1 MPLTPSYTPWQGV
14 NPVLMAGNN
23 AMDDLTKRA
32 AGNFPNFP
40 SFPSTPAPSKS
51 SSTLQFPS
59 TYGKGIPGGPGLLR
73 YITDRF
79 FLPRLNQAAGQEG
92 AISSAFLSQITTP
105 GANFAAAQKAAEG
118 TAQELFQP
126 GGQVANL
133 INQVR
138 GNAIQRGFA
147 PAAAEGGERGILQQA
162 TNQVGSV
169 FAQQAGALEQ
179 QRMGLLGQGYQLNE
193 QTLNDLLESIYSGA
207 AGAEQL
213 GLAKNPPRQKF
224 LGIF

>member
-1 MPLTPSYTPWQGV
+1 MPLTPAYTPYQGI
-14 NPVLMAGNN
+14 NPVLMAGNS
-23 AMDDLTKRA
+23 AMADLTNRA
-32 AGNFPNFP
+32 SGRVPSLPN
-40 SFPSTPAPSKS
+40 FPSTPA
-51 SSTLQFPS
+51 SSTSGLQFPD

-73 YITDRF
+73 YLVQNL
-79 FLPRLNQAAGQEG
+79 FLPRANQVAGQEG
-92 AISSAFLSQITTP
+92 KISDAFLSQIATP
-105 GANFAAAQKAAEG
+105 GVNFDAAQKAAEG

-126 GGQVANL
+126 GGQVASL

-147 PAAAEGGERGILQQA
+147 PAAAEGSERGILQQA

-213 GLAKNPPRQKF
+213 QLAKKPPRQKF
-224 LGIF
+224 LGLF